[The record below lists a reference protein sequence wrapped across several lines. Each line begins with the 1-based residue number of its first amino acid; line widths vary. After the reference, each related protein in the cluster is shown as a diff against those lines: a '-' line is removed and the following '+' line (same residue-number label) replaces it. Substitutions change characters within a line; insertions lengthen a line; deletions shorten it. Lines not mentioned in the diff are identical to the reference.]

1 MHPLSAVLATT
12 VYNEIESSAAAHAG
26 ELHKPSRL
34 RAVRD
39 RIAARR
45 HPASPPS
52 YGPRQTMRAG
62 RA

>member
-12 VYNEIESSAAAHAG
+12 VYHEIETSAAAHAR
-26 ELHKPSRL
+26 EPRKPSRL
-34 RAVRD
+34 RAVRN

-45 HPASPPS
+45 DPASPPS
-52 YGPRQTMRAG
+52 YGPRRTVRAG